1 MTWSPPKKPKILL
14 IKLRSIGDVIYNTV
28 VYSPI
33 KKAWPDAHLTVIVE
47 PPSYDI
53 VRYHPDIDR
62 VLIFDK
68 KTIQKKIRFYW
79 KLFSERYD
87 IAIDMHEGPRG
98 AGMCF
103 LSCAPFKIG
112 HKFAPRSFVYNTKI
126 DFSDLKPK
134 HPIDYQ
140 VALIKKLGVA
150 IDKIQPDI
158 YVPQGIQDQADR
170 LLKEKGVLG
179 PFCIIHPGARLHDQW
194 QLQKFA
200 DLVDII
206 SQRYGLKI
214 ILTCGPGQESEVH
227 EILRKIKN
235 ASCIFIQTGLNEL
248 AAITK
253 RADFVICHNGGYMH
267 LASAV
272 GTPIVALFGSS
283 NPNIWSPL
291 GKNHVILRH
300 SSPPVSTSNQKDSLD
315 KRPNYKEHI
324 TVEEVLEGL
333 DQVLGNSKN

>member
-1 MTWSPPKKPKILL
+1 MTWSPPQKPKILL

-33 KKAWPDAHLTVIVE
+33 KKAWPDAHLTVVVE

-62 VLIFDK
+62 VLVFDK
-68 KTIQKKIRFYW
+68 KTIQKQIKFYW
-79 KLFSERYD
+79 KLLAERYD

-112 HKFAPRSFVYNTKI
+112 NKFAPRSFVYNTKI

-158 YVPQGIQDQADR
+158 YVPQDIHDQADR
-170 LLKEKGVLG
+170 LLKEKGVLD
-179 PFCIIHPGARLHDQW
+179 PFCIIHTGARLHDQW

-214 ILTCGPGQESEVH
+214 ILTCGPDQESEVH

-235 ASCIFIQTGLNEL
+235 ATCIFIQTGLNEL

-253 RADFVICHNGGYMH
+253 RANFVICHNGGYMH
-267 LASAV
+267 LASAI

-291 GKNHVILRH
+291 GNNHVILQH
-300 SSPPVSTSNQKDSLD
+300 TVSKSNQKDSLD

-324 TVEEVLEGL
+324 TVEEVLDGV